1 VVESVQVEFGVTLAR
16 SHIQQYDPT
25 KRAGK
30 DLGKKFVELF
40 NSTRK
45 TFLESISEIPIAHQ
59 SFRLKALQ
67 RSYDWFVAKNNYIAA
82 NQVLEQSAK
91 EAGNFYANNTKPGDD
106 ADHQLHALY
115 KQISGNSISV
125 VHIEENLPKLKPSDN
140 VIGEF
145 GEYWI
150 KHKQKAFEALCH
162 DEQIQPEQLQKLLQT
177 YEFASRL
184 PRPQEIKDALSYQPK
199 VLERKTILGR
209 VAEKIQ
215 AFIDTF
221 VEGMGGSV

>member
-1 VVESVQVEFGVTLAR
+1 MPTLKGDIKVFIVQSLACYETPTQVVESVKDGFGITLAR

-91 EAGNFYANNTKPGDD
+91 EGGNFYTKKTKLGDD
-106 ADHQLHALY
+106 ADHQLRALY
-115 KQISGNSISV
+115 KMVSGSSIGV
-125 VHIEENLPKLKPSDN
+125 VQDADIIE
-140 VIGEF
+140 
-145 GEYWI
+145 
-150 KHKQKAFEALCH
+150 
-162 DEQIQPEQLQKLLQT
+162 DEV
-177 YEFASRL
+177 F
-184 PRPQEIKDALSYQPK
+184 
-199 VLERKTILGR
+199 
-209 VAEKIQ
+209 
-215 AFIDTF
+215 
-221 VEGMGGSV
+221 